1 MDKTKQHIIKEIA
14 QDLDC
19 GYECYYNFKTHEIIA
34 IPDFSQVFD
43 EEEFKEAFGETLKKV
58 KQHKA
63 DFLKI
68 EPLESF
74 DSFKIMEHFVAQ
86 LTDQNFKLEL
96 EAVLQRKK
104 PFQNFK
110 HQIEQSNFR
119 QDWFDFKQL
128 ELEKIVAKILSLRK

>member
-1 MDKTKQHIIKEIA
+1 METTKQHIIKEIA

-19 GYECYYNFKTHEIIA
+19 GSECYYNFKTNEIIA

-43 EEEFKEAFGETLKKV
+43 EDVFKEAFGEALERV
-58 KQHKA
+58 EQQKA
-63 DFLKI
+63 DFIKI

-74 DSFKIMEHFVAQ
+74 ESFKIMECFVAQ
-86 LTDQNFKLEL
+86 LTDQNFKLKL
-96 EAVLQRKK
+96 QAVLQRKK

-128 ELEKIVAKILSLRK
+128 ELEKIVAKKLH

>member
-1 MDKTKQHIIKEIA
+1 MDKTKQQIIKEIA

-58 KQHKA
+58 KQQKA

-128 ELEKIVAKILSLRK
+128 ELEKIVAKILSLKK

>member
-1 MDKTKQHIIKEIA
+1 METTKQQIIKEIA

-19 GYECYYNFKTHEIIA
+19 GSECYYNFKTNEIIA

-43 EEEFKEAFGETLKKV
+43 EDVFKEAFGEALERV
-58 KQHKA
+58 EQQKA
-63 DFLKI
+63 DFIKI

-74 DSFKIMEHFVAQ
+74 ESFKIMECFVAQ
-86 LTDQNFKLEL
+86 LTDQNFKLKL
-96 EAVLQRKK
+96 QAVLQRKK

-128 ELEKIVAKILSLRK
+128 ELEKIVAKKLH

>member
-1 MDKTKQHIIKEIA
+1 METTKQHIIKEIA

-19 GYECYYNFKTHEIIA
+19 GSECYYNFKTHEIIA

-43 EEEFKEAFGETLKKV
+43 EDVFKEAFGEALERV
-58 KQHKA
+58 EQQKA
-63 DFLKI
+63 DFIKI

-74 DSFKIMEHFVAQ
+74 ESFKIMECFVAQ
-86 LTDQNFKLEL
+86 LTNQNFKLKL
-96 EAVLQRKK
+96 QAVLQRKK

-128 ELEKIVAKILSLRK
+128 ELEKIVAKKLH